1 MSTRV
6 LDKTETIVIGAA
18 SKELIPIDGLSEFK
32 SYDLQIRNTGAADAF
47 ICNREGTGAETA
59 LLIATDSTVGLTN
72 VELEDIPAVYSTT
85 GTTVVIS
92 YLETSE

>member
-32 SYDLQIRNTGAADAF
+32 SYDVQIRNTGAADAF
-47 ICNREGTGAETA
+47 ICHRVAAGAETA
-59 LLIATDSTVGLTN
+59 LLIPTGGVVGLTN
-72 VELEDIPAVYSTT
+72 VEVEDIPAVYSTT
-85 GTTVVIS
+85 GTTVIVS
-92 YLETSE
+92 YLEGSE